1 MITDLFP
8 KYYRQYTES
17 PVASWLVR
25 FADWLESVGYAHD
38 PAHNH
43 VSRLKQVLERQEPIP
58 LDVKFSV
65 AELTKMFTSS
75 ANQQPKF
82 RGTQHA
88 FEKLLSARGQLI
100 IEPDSS
106 RFQPLLS
113 AYRHHLIEARGLASA
128 TVNPHL
134 STASAFLAQAVP
146 PETSLLELSGQAVE
160 RFVIAAS
167 QRMKRQS
174 LQHTI
179 AQLRAFLRY
188 CHDCGDILERLD
200 TIDTPRTYR
209 GELPPRALAW
219 NLVQRLLS
227 SVDRSSTA
235 GWRDYAILH
244 LMAHYGLRPSEI
256 VVITLDSIDWEAKA
270 LRVAQCKTQSTLILP
285 LSNQT
290 LSLLKHYLHYGRPG
304 SSRSELFLRVRTPA
318 GPIDRTAITD
328 IYEKRARLS
337 GLPLQGTSSYC
348 LRHSFA
354 MRLLKR
360 GVGIKTIGDLL
371 GHRTL
376 ESTCVYLRLQ
386 TDVLREVALPVP
398 RQPSVRRGDQHEP
411 R

>member
-8 KYYRQYTES
+8 KYYQQYTES
-17 PVASWLVR
+17 PVANWLVG

-38 PAHNH
+38 PAHDH
-43 VSRLKQVLERQEPIP
+43 LRRLKLVLERQGLVA
-58 LDVKFSV
+58 LDAKFSV
-65 AELTKMFTSS
+65 AELATLFTTSI
-75 ANQQPKF
+75 NQQPKF

-88 FEKLLSARGQLI
+88 FEQFLSARGQLV
-100 IEPDSS
+100 IEPDSN
-106 RFQPLLS
+106 RFQPILN
-113 AYRHHLIEARGLASA
+113 AYRHYLIDARGLAAA
-128 TVNPHL
+128 TVNQHL
-134 STASAFLAQAVP
+134 ATASAFLAQAIP

-174 LQHTI
+174 LQHPI
-179 AQLRAFLRY
+179 AQLRAFLHY
-188 CHDCGDILERLD
+188 CHDCGVILERLD

-219 NLVQRLLS
+219 NLVQQLLR

-244 LMAHYGLRPSEI
+244 LMSHYGLRPSEI
-256 VVITLDSIDWEAKA
+256 VAITLDSIDWETKT
-270 LRVAQCKTQSTLILP
+270 LRVEQCKTRSTLILP

-290 LSLLKHYLHYGRPG
+290 LFLLKRYLHHGRAG

-318 GPIDRTAITD
+318 GPIERTAITD

-337 GLPLQGTSSYC
+337 GLPLQGSSSYC
-348 LRHSFA
+348 LRHAFA

-398 RQPSVRRGDQHEP
+398 RQQSVKRGGQHES